1 MDDDGRMEL
10 RDVEA
15 DETYEVVD
23 YIDSELATKLRSLS
37 AGDAVSLELLSGS
50 VSDMGEAAESNLVD
64 TSARFSVAGAV
75 AERESRLFSGGLF
88 VVTSQCS
95 VVAREPNGF

>member
-23 YIDSELATKLRSLS
+23 YIDSDWRRSSGRSL
-37 AGDAVSLELLSGS
+37 LEK
-50 VSDMGEAAESNLVD
+50 
-64 TSARFSVAGAV
+64 R
-75 AERESRLFSGGLF
+75 
-88 VVTSQCS
+88 
-95 VVAREPNGF
+95 

>member
-1 MDDDGRMEL
+1 MLKQQQRSCERASVVVSPMDDDGRMEL

-37 AGDAVSLELLSGS
+37 AGEAVNLELLSGS
-50 VSDMGEAAESNLVD
+50 ESGVFGAVRIESSGP
-64 TSARFSVAGAV
+64 SARF
-75 AERESRLFSGGLF
+75 
-88 VVTSQCS
+88 Q
-95 VVAREPNGF
+95 